1 MSAPFSHNFITR
13 KGLSGTETFLVPAS
27 RTAVVKCCTA
37 FIDNSLFQ
45 ARVFFENGTHDCTF
59 TSFGVS
65 TGVVEAF
72 LWFGSFVI
80 PEGETLLVRATGNP
94 WDVTV
99 SGYLLTA

>member
-1 MSAPFSHNFITR
+1 VSAPYSHNFVTA
-13 KGLSGTETFLVPAS
+13 KGLSGSTSFLVPS
-27 RTAVVKCCTA
+27 SHIAVVKCCTA

-45 ARVFFENGTHDCTF
+45 ARVWFENGTHDCTF

-80 PEGETLLVRATGNP
+80 PEGETILVRTEGNP